1 MFGISFTV
9 PQLNQT
15 GALVLVYVDGS
26 VLLTHGG
33 CEMGQGLHTKMIQIA
48 SRVLEI
54 PMSKIYI
61 AETATDKVPNTSATA
76 ASAASDL
83 NGMAVMVLN
92 IFISI

>member
-1 MFGISFTV
+1 M
-9 PQLNQT
+9 QLLNQS
-15 GALVLVYVDGS
+15 GAFVIVYTDGS

-61 AETATDKVPNTSATA
+61 SEVATDKVPNTSATA
-76 ASAASDL
+76 ASCASDL
-83 NGMAVMVLN
+83 NGMAVMVISSN
-92 IFISI
+92 IINFF